1 MGTKTT
7 QVSKFVHHTPN
18 YPQYKNTSTAKNK
31 HIKSTSS
38 SVAKKEEK
46 KNRNKIKIQSSKK
59 TRPKRVVKSFT
70 VGRPVSEY

>member
-46 KNRNKIKIQSSKK
+46 KIVIKLKYNQVRRHDRKGSLKASQ
-59 TRPKRVVKSFT
+59 
-70 VGRPVSEY
+70 